1 MTLRHRCK
9 QSSIFRTMCLEPY
22 QASVVELFCG
32 NREWFLAD
40 KNFTVLPQKSQILSK
55 QSLKTQANFQSKEK
69 AISTLHKIN
78 MAEDCTLLK
87 INICINPLRFHLN
100 AISEESSKKS
110 LIVINNS
117 RCLKNDHFLL
127 VRIVRLFNEDRRYL
141 RVIKASNLKPVNM
154 SKKEK

>member
-9 QSSIFRTMCLEPY
+9 QSPIFRTMCLEPY
-22 QASVVELFCG
+22 QASVVEPFCG

-40 KNFTVLPQKSQILSK
+40 KNFTVLPQKNQILSK
-55 QSLKTQANFQSKEK
+55 QSLKTQANFQTKKK
-69 AISTLHKIN
+69 AISTLH
-78 MAEDCTLLK
+78 K